1 MRCNVLVETLTDGT
15 IVEEQ
20 TIAERLTRAAIRAY
34 RMYPFTDVDAAVV
47 AEVAGVP
54 VDVVTRAFPSWDA
67 LLLVTYDYWTQLRG
81 STRRRKPSCAVDHV
95 RMTLAEDIADP
106 GLVRVLA
113 GVINIAGA
121 DTSFAELF
129 RKRYEDYVTQLA
141 VALRRDFDAGVEAS
155 VVPAERARHPA
166 PRAVRGL
173 PDPAPGPTRTRRAH
187 GVGRGRPWPAC
198 GVAHAASDP
207 GVGHR
212 LRADVA
218 DPARLSSP
226 GHAGTDRRP
235 GACQHRAFRP
245 SPGRVPTRATRPS
258 PRPSGRRLP
267 PAPTRAGV
275 PPQAGRRARR

>member
-1 MRCNVLVETLTDGT
+1 MRCNVLVDTLTDGT

-20 TIAERLTRAAIRAY
+20 TVAERLTRAAIRAY

-155 VVPAERARHPA
+155 VVPAERAATQLLALYEGFQIQLLVRPGLDVLTEWDE
-166 PRAVRGL
+166 AVRGL
-173 PDPAPGPTRTRRAH
+173 RAGWRTPRPIPA
-187 GVGRGRPWPAC
+187 WDID
-198 GVAHAASDP
+198 S
-207 GVGHR
+207 
-212 LRADVA
+212 
-218 DPARLSSP
+218 
-226 GHAGTDRRP
+226 
-235 GACQHRAFRP
+235 
-245 SPGRVPTRATRPS
+245 VPTS
-258 PRPSGRRLP
+258 PILP
-267 PAPTRAGV
+267 V
-275 PPQAGRRARR
+275 